1 MNWTIRKPPRVP
13 RITAAVA
20 SLVSS
25 AVVLVACAPPGARP
39 EPAERTASV
48 TRGSLVATVSA
59 TGNIEPEA
67 QVRLSFQQPGTVA
80 EVLVE
85 NGQRVKKGDVI
96 ARLDTTDL
104 ELALAQAEANL
115 AQAKNALAQAEN
127 ALENARVQQII
138 ATANYS
144 RTVSGTRAAD
154 IAAARAAL
162 AAAEAQLEKLRNGP
176 TPEDLA
182 AAEANL
188 RNAEAALRQAQ
199 ANYDRAFAFDPAG
212 IAGSPAALQLE
223 QATNNYNAAKAQY
236 DRVAKGAD
244 EAQVKAAEQ
253 QVQSARANLERLL
266 RPAQRFD
273 VEQAEA
279 QVKQA
284 QIALRNAEVQLASAQ
299 NQVRL
304 AEIQVRQAQRRI
316 EQATLKSPIDGEI
329 ANLSIKVGETVG
341 GQPVVTV
348 VDTSRFHIDITV
360 DEIDIAKIREGQEV
374 RITLDSLP
382 NVEVKGKVKRI
393 SPVSRLVNGVVSY
406 DVRVDID
413 ERVEGLRSGMTANAS
428 IVLERRDNV
437 LLVPN
442 WALRRDRESGKVFVT
457 RRVGDQV
464 SEIEVQ
470 IGTRNETFTEVR
482 SGVNEGDVLL
492 APRVSTVFGQ

>member
-1 MNWTIRKPPRVP
+1 MSKHMSVKRAPRL
-13 RITAAVA
+13 AAFFPLALATVIA
-20 SLVSS
+20 L
-25 AVVLVACAPPGARP
+25 AACAPPGARQ
-39 EPAERTASV
+39 ESAAERSASV

-59 TGNIEPEA
+59 TGNIEPESL
-67 QVRLSFQQPGTVA
+67 VRLSFQQPGTVA

-85 NGQRVKKGDVI
+85 NGQRVKKDDVI

-127 ALENARVQQII
+127 ALENARVQKII

-144 RTVSGTRAAD
+144 RTVSGTRKTD
-154 IAAARAAL
+154 IEAARAAL

-188 RNAEAALRQAQ
+188 RNAEVALRQAQ

-244 EAQVKAAEQ
+244 EAQIKAAEQ

-273 VEQAEA
+273 IEQAEA
-279 QVKQA
+279 QLKQA
-284 QIALRNAEVQLASAQ
+284 EIALRNAEVQLATAQ

-304 AEIQVRQAQRRI
+304 AEIQVKQAQRRI
-316 EQATLKSPIDGEI
+316 EQAVLKSPIDGEI
-329 ANLSIKVGETVG
+329 ANLNIKVGEVVG
-341 GQPVVTV
+341 TQPVVTV

-382 NVEVKGKVKRI
+382 GVEVKGKVKRI

-406 DVRVDID
+406 DVRVSID
-413 ERVEGLRSGMTANAS
+413 EGVQGLRSGMTANAS

-442 WALRRDRESGKVFVT
+442 WALRRDRESGKIFVT

-464 SEIEVQ
+464 SEVEVE
-470 IGTRNETFTEVR
+470 IGTRNESFTEIR
-482 SGVNEGDVLL
+482 SGVNEGDVIL